1 MAVAEDISPEAVPAA
16 SSFAAAKSDSTDGAV
31 SETVAPAAPVAV
43 SAAPSLV
50 ARAVEHPV
58 IFVLAWL
65 CAAWSLF
72 VPLARAGIWDPYE
85 LEVAELGRRIAI
97 NLMNAP
103 SLALSGLDN
112 RVPILSELGRGQLPF
127 SSIALGFKLFG
138 LHDWAGRL
146 PLAVWGLLGILA
158 CYVLVRRLLDKAAAP
173 FAVLMLASCPLYFLH
188 ARTMLG
194 DIVTMASLAIAC
206 AGLGLAVF
214 DNELRPGSWRW
225 SLALAVGALGLL
237 CGFACRGAI
246 LGVALP
252 CLGVAASALLVL
264 PMGIGTWRSPRSL
277 VVWLTLVCGLVML
290 VLGVRALFGS
300 ADQYSMLV
308 GAQLAPPKRLPTH
321 DAVLH
326 ALGHGLLPWS
336 ALLPFALGAL
346 LRTPMGDDPNALER
360 ETGLRV
366 LSLVMATLAVLA
378 HGLLSPLIDELP
390 FCGVFAFAIAIA
402 VLLRDLERGRPATLA
417 TGVGALALLVLL
429 VMDYRQFPEK
439 ALSAFVIGD
448 AKVPDSFKDIGKR
461 FLLMGTGLA
470 ALGAIAGFWE
480 RDPSD
485 ASGEP
490 ATGWKAAW
498 QRGASRLRQSVSRDF
513 WRNRAGFVR
522 EDYRVWPAAL
532 RELFHGNPLYA
543 LAAVELLL
551 LTLFIEQ
558 RTPKKPFH
566 VVPAVWL
573 EQVPAPLVTYGWLA
587 FPGVLLLPLLI
598 LGFRDLLRVVFRV
611 LPITR
616 GSVAVLGFV
625 AFGLV
630 LSVGYY
636 PALAAQLSPR
646 DVFESYRRVAKPGDE
661 LGIIGSTSGTSAYY
675 TGTNTKMFEG
685 TAQAATWL
693 LEPNAPRRYLVIAST
708 DLGKLNSQ
716 YRAQAKPP
724 MNLPVADSR
733 SSEILLV
740 SNRPGEAKDTNPLAA
755 IVLDQKPTVAHPADA
770 SFDDELDLVGWEV
783 VTTDGKVTEQ
793 LSTGTAYRFRICY
806 FVREKV
812 TGNWQTF
819 IHLDGAERINLD
831 HDTAQAR
838 YAMSLWNKGD
848 FVIDEHEFTVAR
860 GQAAGKYSV
869 NFGLFQGSRRKK
881 VTRGTQSDNRLSVGE
896 IEIR

>member
-1 MAVAEDISPEAVPAA
+1 VAVAEDISPEAVPAA
-16 SSFAAAKSDSTDGAV
+16 NSFVAAKADPSDGSAG
-31 SETVAPAAPVAV
+31 APAAQDP
-43 SAAPSLV
+43 SAASSPATPLV
-50 ARAVEHPV
+50 ARAVEHLV
-58 IFVLAWL
+58 IFVLAWV
-65 CAAWSLF
+65 CAAWSLLT
-72 VPLARAGIWDPYE
+72 PLARAGIWDPYE
-85 LEVAELGRRIAI
+85 LEVAELARRIAV

-103 SLALSGLDN
+103 ALSLSGLDN

-146 PLAVWGLLGILA
+146 PLALWGLLGILA
-158 CYVLVRRLLDKAAAP
+158 CYVLVRRLLDRAAAP
-173 FAVLMLASCPLYFLH
+173 VAVLMLASCPLYFLQ

-225 SLALAVGALGLL
+225 SLAVGVGALGLL
-237 CGFACRGAI
+237 CGFGCRGAI

-252 CLGVAASALLVL
+252 CLGVASSALLVL
-264 PMGIGTWRSPRSL
+264 PMGIRSWRSPRSL
-277 VVWLTLVCGLVML
+277 LVWLTLACGLLML
-290 VLGVRALFGS
+290 SLGVRALFGS
-300 ADQYSMLV
+300 ADHYSMLV

-336 ALLPFALGAL
+336 ALLPFAMGAL
-346 LRTPMGDDPNALER
+346 LRTPMGSDPNALER

-402 VLLRDLERGRPATLA
+402 VLFRDLERGRPATLA

-461 FLLMGTGLA
+461 FLLMGTALA

-480 RDPSD
+480 RDPND
-485 ASGEP
+485 VSGEP
-490 ATGWKAAW
+490 GTGWRAAW
-498 QRGASRLRQSVSRDF
+498 QRSVVRLRQLLSLDF
-513 WRNRAGFVR
+513 WCNRAGFVR

-532 RELFHGNPLYA
+532 KELFHGNPLYA
-543 LAAVELLL
+543 FAAVELAL

-566 VVPAVWL
+566 VVPQVWL
-573 EQVPAPLVTYGWLA
+573 EQVPAPVVTYGWLA
-587 FPGVLLLPLLI
+587 FPGVLLLPWLI
-598 LGFRDLLRVVFRV
+598 LAFRDLLRAAFRV

-616 GSVAVLGFV
+616 ASVAVLGFV
-625 AFGLV
+625 AFGLA

-675 TGTNTKMFEG
+675 TGTNTKMFDG
-685 TAQAATWL
+685 AAQAATWL
-693 LEPNAPRRYLVIAST
+693 LESNAPRRYLVIASS

-716 YRAQAKPP
+716 YRAQVKPP
-724 MNLPVADSR
+724 ANLPVADSR

-740 SNRPGEAKDTNPLAA
+740 TNRPDEAKDTNPLASV
-755 IVLDQKPTVAHPADA
+755 VLDQKPTLAHPVDA
-770 SFDDELDLVGWEV
+770 AFEEELDLVGWEV
-783 VTTDGKVTEQ
+783 TTTEGAVTEV
-793 LSTGTAYRFRICY
+793 LSPGTAYRFRICY

-819 IHLDGAERINLD
+819 IHLDGTERINLD
-831 HDTAQAR
+831 HDTAKAS

-848 FVIDEHEFTVAR
+848 FIIDEHEFTVAR